1 MSPIHKHG
9 IFKMSVRHTYEV
21 PSHLAKSALRN
32 PVAQRYHVNQR
43 NDETDYHAT
52 AYLVNSDE
60 YAMRIDRGDEERDM
74 AERQYEQGVEA
85 SRIGEIRIG
94 EKPSRAAFIQQ
105 VSAEENARVNSG
117 LTKEAYIAMPRP
129 CQSIASVMRDQM
141 LSAGASVGDIGVPL
155 SSEEIIQQAFNP
167 ELMGGKPVLQNYNDD
182 VPVWATRQN
191 TYNADVGDLG
201 IIQVPKV
208 SLYQQGAQSGTIGT
222 DNYNIGNPTGE
233 KPRYKKQNIDSE
245 NFEDIAFPSN
255 YLPVKKVRNIYNR
268 VNMAETSWWHVDDI
282 RIEQERV
289 ARKTTQIA
297 KGEELT
303 SHQQKKQEV
312 ALQDTLGQFT
322 QYKMTQYSNVTPSR
336 FYS

>member
-1 MSPIHKHG
+1 
-9 IFKMSVRHTYEV
+9 MSVRHTYEV
-21 PSHLAKSALRN
+21 PTHITKSELRN
-32 PVAQRYHVNQR
+32 PVVQRYHVNQR
-43 NDETDYHAT
+43 NDETDYHASS
-52 AYLVNSDE
+52 YLVNSDE
-60 YAMRIDRGDEERDM
+60 YAMKTDRGDEERDM

-85 SRIGEIRIG
+85 SRIGEIRVG

-117 LTKEAYIAMPRP
+117 LTKEAYIAIPKP

-141 LSAGASVGDIGVPL
+141 LSAGAAVGDIGVPL

-191 TYNADVGDLG
+191 TYNANVGDLG

-208 SLYQQGAQSGTIGT
+208 SSYQQGAQSGTIGT
-222 DNYNIGNPTGE
+222 DNYNIGNPTGM
-233 KPRYKKQNIDSE
+233 KPRYRKQNVDSE

-255 YLPVKKVRNIYNR
+255 YLPVKKVRSIYNR
-268 VNMAETSWWHVDDI
+268 VNMAEKSWWHVDDL
-282 RIEQERV
+282 RIEQERI
-289 ARKTTQIA
+289 ARQTVDIA

-303 SHQQKKQEV
+303 SHQKKKQEV
-312 ALQDTLGQFT
+312 ALEDTLNQFT
-322 QYKMTQYSNVTPSR
+322 QYKMTQFTGVKTSR
-336 FYS
+336 FV